1 MSLEVAPPGRTA
13 CAAQLLSRTASHR
26 RLRRPATRSRSSSR
40 KKPKCRAARQKKI
53 AAALDRHESGRWR
66 QTDRTRCRRNGEPL
80 GTAADERIHFVFQ
93 AVNARIEQPGLLNE
107 LELRLAII
115 MEAHKKQA
123 VATRGQLAVGGGGIE

>member
-53 AAALDRHESGRWR
+53 AAAFDRHESGRWR
-66 QTDRTRCRRNGEPL
+66 QTDRTRGRRNGESL
-80 GTAADERIHFVFQ
+80 GTTSDERIYFVFQ
-93 AVNARIEQPGLLNE
+93 AVNARIEQPRLLNK
-107 LELRLAII
+107 LELPLDITV
-115 MEAHKKQA
+115 EAHEKQPVA
-123 VATRGQLAVGGGGIE
+123 VRGQLAVGGG